1 MARYTQ
7 LPETISLEDQIKTLA
22 DEELLDFWEE
32 TQQLGRLSAS
42 DGIPADDGILGPE
55 FERIILLELQMRSCR
70 RVGSI

>member
-7 LPETISLEDQIKTLA
+7 LPETVSLEDQIKTLA

-32 TQQLGRLSAS
+32 TQQLGQAAEAEE
-42 DGIPADDGILGPE
+42 DTDAHTLGPE